1 MSRLSATGLQLIAG
15 SFTLS
20 NLPLLETIE
29 LATNGTSN
37 ENLNWNLSPL
47 LYNVSSQMFSNNMTI
62 SNTGLQ
68 NLNFLNTPLGSKD
81 GESMLD
87 PKDTILIQN
96 NPYLQSINISLT
108 SFSFLEI
115 TNNSGVTDVG
125 FPLLGELEG
134 TITISNN
141 SINAFYLPNLRTFS
155 AFSFTHNDAI
165 QSLSLP
171 NVTDFTYWVTI
182 ENNPQLQTINLPELR
197 SIGGNAD
204 ISGNLTRYVLAQHHP
219 LLTATKF

>member
-1 MSRLSATGLQLIAG
+1 
-15 SFTLS
+15 
-20 NLPLLETIE
+20 
-29 LATNGTSN
+29 
-37 ENLNWNLSPL
+37 
-47 LYNVSSQMFSNNMTI
+47 MTI